1 MQQPVVQA
9 FFDPISFTYSYL
21 VWDPQS
27 KEAAV
32 IDPVLDFDA
41 AAGCTSTTSADQI
54 IAQVRQQGLT
64 VQWLLETHVHA
75 DHMSAACYLK
85 RQLGGCTAMGSVITE
100 VQQLFC
106 QIFNLK
112 DLRPDGS
119 AFDKLFDDREN
130 FMLGTIQCTVLH
142 TPGHTPA
149 CVSYW
154 IGDAVFVGDTL
165 FMPDYGSARCD
176 FPGGDAATLYRSV
189 QKLYQLPEHSR
200 MFLCHDYKAA
210 GREEFSCET
219 SIAAQKQHNIHLKQ
233 GTSEQ
238 DFVALRTSRDKTLA
252 MPKLLLPSVQ
262 VNVRAGQFPA
272 AEENGTVYL
281 KLPLNLFCEGNP

>member
-1 MQQPVVQA
+1 MQQPVVHA
-9 FFDPISFTYSYL
+9 FFESQSFTYSYL
-21 VWDPQS
+21 VWDPLS

-41 AAGCTSTTSADQI
+41 ASGSTSTNSVQQI
-54 IAQVRQQGLT
+54 MAKVKEHNLT

-75 DHMSAACYLK
+75 DHLSAAPFLK
-85 RQLGGCTAMGSVITE
+85 GQLGGRIAIGARITE
-100 VQQLFC
+100 VQKLFR
-106 QIFNLK
+106 QVFNLK
-112 DLRPDGS
+112 DLTTDGS
-119 AFDKLFDDREN
+119 AFDKLFGDGED
-130 FMLGTIQCTVLH
+130 FMLGTIRCSVVH

-149 CVSYW
+149 CVSYC

-189 QKLYQLPEHSR
+189 QKLYQLPDQTR
-200 MFLCHDYKAA
+200 MFLCHDYKAPD
-210 GREEFSCET
+210 RDEFVGET
-219 SIAAQKQHNIHLKQ
+219 TIAAQKKLNIHLKQ

-238 DFVALRTSRDKTLA
+238 DFVAMRTTRDKTLS
-252 MPKLLLPSVQ
+252 MPKLILPSVQ

-272 AEENGTVYL
+272 AEDNGTVYL
-281 KLPLNLFCEGNP
+281 KLPVNLFR

>member
-1 MQQPVVQA
+1 MQQPVVHA
-9 FFDPISFTYSYL
+9 FFEPQSFTYSYL

-32 IDPVLDFDA
+32 IDPALEFDA
-41 AAGCTSTTSADQI
+41 TSGSIGTSLADQI
-54 IAQVRQQGLT
+54 IAQVKQYNLT

-75 DHMSAACYLK
+75 DHLSAAPYLQQ
-85 RQLGGCTAMGSVITE
+85 RLGGRTGIGSRITE
-100 VQQLFC
+100 VQQLFS
-106 QIFNLK
+106 QVFNLK
-112 DLRPDGS
+112 QLKTDGS
-119 AFDKLFDDREN
+119 VFGKLFANGES
-130 FMLGTIQCTVLH
+130 FMLGTICCAVLH

-149 CVSYW
+149 CVSYC

-189 QKLYQLPEHSR
+189 QRLYKLPDATR
-200 MFLCHDYKAA
+200 MFLCHDYKAP
-210 GREEFSCET
+210 GREQFVCET
-219 SIAAQKQHNIHLKQ
+219 NVAAQKQQNIHLKQ

-238 DFVALRTSRDKTLA
+238 DFVAMRSSRDKTLS

-262 VNVRAGQFPA
+262 VNVQAGQLPQ
-272 AEENGTVYL
+272 AEDNGTVYL
-281 KLPLNLFCEGNP
+281 KLPVNLFC

>member
-1 MQQPVVQA
+1 MQQPVVHA
-9 FFDPISFTYSYL
+9 FFEPQSFTYSYL

-41 AAGCTSTTSADQI
+41 ASGSTSTSSAEQI
-54 IAQVRQQGLT
+54 IAKVKEHNLT

-75 DHMSAACYLK
+75 DHLSAAPFLK
-85 RQLGGCTAMGSVITE
+85 QQLGGRIAIGSGITE
-100 VQQLFC
+100 VQQLFG
-106 QIFNLK
+106 QVFNLK
-112 DLRPDGS
+112 DLKTDGS
-119 AFDKLFDDREN
+119 AFDKLFADSES
-130 FMLGTIQCTVLH
+130 FMLGTIRCSVLH

-149 CVSYW
+149 CVSYC

-189 QKLYQLPEHSR
+189 QKLYQLPDQTR
-200 MFLCHDYKAA
+200 MFLCHDYKAP
-210 GREEFSCET
+210 GRDEFVCET
-219 SIAAQKQHNIHLKQ
+219 TIAAQKKQNIHLKQ
-233 GTSEQ
+233 GTSEK
-238 DFVALRTSRDKTLA
+238 DFVAMRTTRDKTLS
-252 MPKLLLPSVQ
+252 MPKLILPSVQ

-272 AEENGTVYL
+272 AEDNGTVYL
-281 KLPLNLFCEGNP
+281 KLPVNLFR

>member
-1 MQQPVVQA
+1 MQQPVVHA
-9 FFDPISFTYSYL
+9 FFESQSFTYSYL
-21 VWDPQS
+21 VWDPLS

-41 AAGCTSTTSADQI
+41 ASGSTSTNSVQQI
-54 IAQVRQQGLT
+54 MAKVKEHNLT

-75 DHMSAACYLK
+75 DHLSAAPFLK
-85 RQLGGCTAMGSVITE
+85 GQLGGRIAIGARITE
-100 VQQLFC
+100 VQKLFR
-106 QIFNLK
+106 QVFNLK
-112 DLRPDGS
+112 DLTTDGS
-119 AFDKLFDDREN
+119 AFDKLFGDGED
-130 FMLGTIQCTVLH
+130 FMLGTIRCSVVH

-149 CVSYW
+149 CVSYC

-189 QKLYQLPEHSR
+189 QKLYQLPDQTR
-200 MFLCHDYKAA
+200 MFLCHDYKAPD
-210 GREEFSCET
+210 RDEFVGET
-219 SIAAQKQHNIHLKQ
+219 TIAAQKKLNIHLKQ

-238 DFVALRTSRDKTLA
+238 DFVAMRTTRDKTLS
-252 MPKLLLPSVQ
+252 MPKLILPSVQ

-272 AEENGTVYL
+272 AEDNGTVYL
-281 KLPLNLFCEGNP
+281 KLPVNLFQ

>member
-1 MQQPVVQA
+1 MQQPVVHA
-9 FFDPISFTYSYL
+9 FFEPQSFTYSYL

-41 AAGCTSTTSADQI
+41 ASGSTHTSSAEQI
-54 IAQVRQQGLT
+54 IAKVKEHNLT

-75 DHMSAACYLK
+75 DHLSAAPFLK
-85 RQLGGCTAMGSVITE
+85 QQLGGRIAIGSRITE
-100 VQQLFC
+100 VQQLFG
-106 QIFNLK
+106 QVFNLK
-112 DLRPDGS
+112 DLKTDGS
-119 AFDKLFDDREN
+119 AFDKLFADSES
-130 FMLGTIQCTVLH
+130 FMLGTIRCSVLH

-149 CVSYW
+149 CVSYC

-189 QKLYQLPEHSR
+189 QKLYQLPEQTR
-200 MFLCHDYKAA
+200 MFLCHDYKAP
-210 GREEFSCET
+210 GRDEFVCET
-219 SIAAQKQHNIHLKQ
+219 TIAAQKKQNIHLKQ
-233 GTSEQ
+233 GTSEK
-238 DFVALRTSRDKTLA
+238 DFVAMRTTRDKTLS
-252 MPKLLLPSVQ
+252 MPKLILPSVQ

-272 AEENGTVYL
+272 AEDNGTVYL
-281 KLPLNLFCEGNP
+281 KLPLNLFR